1 MLKARLITS
10 VLLMLALLSALYL
23 LSDIGWALVTLTVVV
38 VGAWE
43 WAALARLSTQAR
55 IGFVSLMATLGILM
69 LPEIWPLALESFQ
82 FQVLFWGLIASV
94 LFWLVLAPLWLLRLH
109 QAKHTAMLLG
119 CGMLVLLAAWMSLVY
134 LRKVSPSFLLA
145 LMATVWI
152 ADSVAYFAGKQ
163 WGRHKLAP
171 QISPGKT
178 WEGVL
183 GAWCAVTV
191 YGVVLCMA
199 LDLSFWVLP
208 GLWVLLILSVVGD
221 LFESHLKRQA
231 GVKDSGH
238 ILPGHGGVLDRI
250 DGMIS
255 TLPVM
260 TFALHFPI
268 YYQMLSTGSL

>member
-1 MLKARLITS
+1 MLKTRLITS

-23 LSDIGWALVTLTVVV
+23 LSDIGWAVVTLVVV
-38 VGAWE
+38 VLGAWE
-43 WAALARLSTQAR
+43 WAALARLGAQAKVF
-55 IGFVSLMATLGILM
+55 FVLLLAFLGILM
-69 LPEIWPLALESFQ
+69 MPGIWPLALENLQ
-82 FQVLFWGLIASV
+82 FQILFWGLIASV

-109 QAKHTAMLLG
+109 QVKHTVLLLA
-119 CGMLVLLAAWMSLVY
+119 CGILVLLASWMSLVY

-152 ADSVAYFAGKQ
+152 ADSAAYFAGKQ

-178 WEGVL
+178 WEGVM
-183 GAWCAVTV
+183 GAWCAVTL
-191 YGVVLCMA
+191 YGVVLCA
-199 LDLSFWVLP
+199 VLKLNFWVLP
-208 GLWVLLILSVVGD
+208 GLWVLLILSIVGD
-221 LFESHLKRQA
+221 LFESHLKRQVGA
-231 GVKDSGH
+231 KDSGN

-255 TLPVM
+255 TLPIM

-268 YYQMLSTGSL
+268 YYQMLGAGSL